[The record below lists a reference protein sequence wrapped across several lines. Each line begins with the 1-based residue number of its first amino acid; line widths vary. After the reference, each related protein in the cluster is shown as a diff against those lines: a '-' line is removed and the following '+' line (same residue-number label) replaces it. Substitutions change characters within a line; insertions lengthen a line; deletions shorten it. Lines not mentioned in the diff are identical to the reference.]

1 MVFYKER
8 KRMQRMKHSFI
19 KNARTLHSF
28 EENVCPTPRVSDLSL
43 FPPFPLAPHLYPRAD
58 PDGVGETSGPRGW
71 GSWGVTWWTK
81 GDRVSSTEVT
91 TEGRR
96 EFLISPRS

>member
-71 GSWGVTWWTK
+71 GLLGSHLVDQGGK
-81 GDRVSSTEVT
+81 S
-91 TEGRR
+91 
-96 EFLISPRS
+96 